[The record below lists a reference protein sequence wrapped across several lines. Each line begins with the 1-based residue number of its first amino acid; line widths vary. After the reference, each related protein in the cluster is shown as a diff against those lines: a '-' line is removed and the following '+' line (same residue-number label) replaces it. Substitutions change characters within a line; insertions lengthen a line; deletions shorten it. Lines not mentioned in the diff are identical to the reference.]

1 MAQLSIYG
9 KPITSFF
16 QLLGDN
22 ENDISYSIGW
32 ALSQSPSFLRSFIQA
47 VTGKLYDL
55 QNLAIHLQAYQRT
68 KGFTDF
74 ELILPGEFHL
84 IIEAKKGWTYP
95 TYDQLYKYA
104 TREDFVKSKAT
115 VKKLIVFTDCSRDYN
130 NAFFTNRE
138 VSGYEVTVFSYS
150 EIYQLVQWSQADG
163 SNTEKRLLIDLRTY
177 LETLITMQDK
187 TSNLVWVV
195 SLGEGHASFS
205 SLNFRQIVEQKK
217 LYFHPIGGSYRKE
230 PPNYIAFRFDGKL
243 QAVHHVDSFE
253 VFKNPSQIDPSFD
266 DTELECPYF
275 VYRLGR
281 PIPSTPIPNG
291 HKIVMANRVECM
303 LDTLLTSS
311 TISDALDLTKE
322 RLQSLA
328 ES

>member
-32 ALSQSPSFLRSFIQA
+32 ALSQSPSFAQAFIQK
-47 VTGKLYDL
+47 VTGQSYNLE
-55 QNLAIHLQAYQRT
+55 NLAIHLQAYQKS

-74 ELILPGEFHL
+74 ELVLPGEFHL
-84 IIEAKKGWTYP
+84 IIEAKKGWAYP

-104 TREDFVKSKAT
+104 TREDFAKSRSP
-115 VKKLIVFTDCSRDYN
+115 VKKLIVFTDCSPQYN
-130 NAFFTNRE
+130 NAFFQNTE
-138 VSGYEVTVFSYS
+138 VDGYPVEVLAYRQ
-150 EIYQLVQWSQADG
+150 IYDMLKEVQPDG
-163 SNTEKRLLIDLRTY
+163 SNAEKRLLVDLRTY
-177 LETLITMQDK
+177 LKTLITMQDK

-195 SLGEGHASFS
+195 SLGVGYASFS
-205 SLNFRQIVEQKK
+205 PLNFRQIVKEKK

-243 QAVHHVDSFE
+243 QAVHHVDSYE
-253 VFKNPSQIDPSFD
+253 VFKNPSQIEPTFA
-266 DTELECPYF
+266 DTELEYPYF
-275 VYRLGR
+275 VYRLG
-281 PIPSTPIPNG
+281 PEIPSRPIPNG
-291 HKIVMANRVECM
+291 PKIVMANRIECM
-303 LDTLLTSS
+303 LDALLTSA